1 MDGGKGKEKAGESIA
16 DESRE
21 ALKKTV
27 VELVQEALAEQ
38 LGKAR
43 PPSDM
48 PGADKDTTGTKHFSQ
63 GAGMTG

>member
-38 LGKAR
+38 RKSEAAERHAR
-43 PPSDM
+43 SRQR
-48 PGADKDTTGTKHFSQ
+48 HHRY
-63 GAGMTG
+63 